1 MLLIAAAIAS
11 ALPLDASSPPA
22 RPVVQARATVR
33 IVSAARI
40 QWDQQAS
47 GGEIP
52 QARDTVVQTTQ
63 GPQPAK
69 LIEFE

>member
-1 MLLIAAAIAS
+1 MLLIAASIAS
-11 ALPLDASSPPA
+11 ALPQDRPPPTPA
-22 RPVVQARATVR
+22 IVQARATMR
-33 IVSAARI
+33 IVSGARI

-52 QARDTVVQTTQ
+52 PVRTTVVQTTN
-63 GPQPAK
+63 GPQSAK

>member
-11 ALPLDASSPPA
+11 ALPLGASSPSA

-40 QWDQQAS
+40 QWDQQATA
-47 GGEIP
+47 GEIP
-52 QARDTVVQTTQ
+52 PARETVVQTTD